1 MCSVPRSSCPHKVQ
15 VRLWVDNT
23 QSIIKCFT
31 SRFLNTKFYFEHEK
45 RLICSVLSNLLI
57 SWGHWVV
64 VYLFKRVSVVSESHR
79 LATRAVNL
87 CYYNPVCYRVN
98 FKEISSSLKQFLWQ
112 FRRIFPSSLH
122 LCVAVSKQ
130 TMSCDY
136 CYLTNTDVRTLWEIL
151 WLYPPVH
158 LIMIVETFYGKW
170 IFLCKSMSTLRWC
183 GTLWCCTALFDFQTS
198 IADIFGWIVLYWLQN
213 LLIL

>member
-1 MCSVPRSSCPHKVQ
+1 MFYIEILKYQ
-15 VRLWVDNT
+15 VLFWTLKTFDMLC
-23 QSIIKCFT
+23 IIK
-31 SRFLNTKFYFEHEK
+31 
-45 RLICSVLSNLLI
+45 LLI

-87 CYYNPVCYRVN
+87 CYYNPVCYWVN

-198 IADIFGWIVLYWLQN
+198 IADNFGWIVLASKSAHIVN
-213 LLIL
+213 INFFFKTSISFK